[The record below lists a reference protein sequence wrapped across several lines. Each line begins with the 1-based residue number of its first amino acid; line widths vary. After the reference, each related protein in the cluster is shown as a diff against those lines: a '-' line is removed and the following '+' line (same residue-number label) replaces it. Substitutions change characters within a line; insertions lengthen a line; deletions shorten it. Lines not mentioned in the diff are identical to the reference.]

1 MNILVKKDNQTFGP
15 HSHKE
20 ILEFLEAGEL
30 SEDDLGSEDGEENWH
45 PLSELLSSEEK
56 ESTDSSLYDQFED
69 DEVDYEKLKEWEDV
83 FMDEDEGEEESEE
96 TLSEEVEQETTF
108 SESVPAAPPEI
119 PSIQIPPSNSSPP
132 PVPPPLES
140 DLSAAPIQE
149 ESFPQA
155 SPEPVEEYVPPPSPS
170 LPLPPPPTVPEAKKK
185 EVKEKSVARAG
196 RDRISSSRKIKGL
209 NSKQTVIVVK
219 GEGIIAKIYSTSLVF
234 IILFIVM
241 AILGFAGLLF
251 APDRTVPILKK
262 VGIPIELIES
272 ITEPEGSS
280 K

>member
-30 SEDDLGSEDGEENWH
+30 SENDLGSEDGEENWH

-56 ESTDSSLYDQFED
+56 ESSNSSLYDQFED

-83 FMDEDEGEEESEE
+83 FTDEGEGEEESEE
-96 TLSEEVEQETTF
+96 TLSEEVQYETAF
-108 SESVPAAPPEI
+108 SEPAPETSSGI
-119 PSIQIPPSNSSPP
+119 PSIPGPPSDSLPP
-132 PVPPPLES
+132 PVPPPVEPDVS
-140 DLSAAPIQE
+140 PVPIQE
-149 ESFPQA
+149 ELLHPS
-155 SPEPVEEYVPPPSPS
+155 SPDPVEEYSPPPSPS
-170 LPLPPPPTVPEAKKK
+170 LPLPPPPPVPEAKKK
-185 EVKEKSVARAG
+185 EVKEKSVARSG

-262 VGIPIELIES
+262 VGVPIELIES